1 MKAGIAGVGVW
12 ARGVEGVAKFEQSQ
26 LNDFESMCESSFVN
40 PKPECVP
47 PKERRRAGL
56 MINLAVEVAHQACDD
71 AAIDKTQ
78 IPSVFVSALGD
89 TAITD
94 YMCRKLAQPEKLLSP
109 TKFHNSVHNAPS
121 GYWTISAENRA
132 PSSFV
137 GGFRESF
144 GAGLLEAVSQAHAF
158 ATPVLLVAYDIAN
171 SAPFEDI
178 EPVSESVGIGLVVT
192 NGESVGAHGPQ
203 TGAQGRQNTV
213 LFDVDF
219 EAQIENDGGREQVIS
234 QPLSEPLRDFACANP
249 VGAGF
254 ALLEQITA
262 KRSGADLE
270 QIPLLNELRLAA
282 APAAMLRISF

>member
-1 MKAGIAGVGVW
+1 MKAGISGFGVW
-12 ARGVEGVAKFEQSQ
+12 ARGLEGVAAFEAQQS
-26 LNDFESMCESSFVN
+26 NDFRDLSGADFAN
-40 PKPECVP
+40 PKPESVP

-56 MINLAVEVAHQACDD
+56 MINLAVEVAHQACED
-71 AAIDKTQ
+71 AGVDKTQ

-94 YMCRKLAQPEKLLSP
+94 YMCRKLAQPERLLSP

-171 SAPFEDI
+171 KPPFEDI
-178 EPVSESVGIGLVVT
+178 EPVAESLGIALVVT
-192 NGESVGAHGPQ
+192 NGESNAA
-203 TGAQGRQNTV
+203 TAADNT
-213 LFDVDF
+213 LLC
-219 EAQIENDGGREQVIS
+219 EINYEPHQSPNEVIA
-234 QPLSEPLRDFACANP
+234 LSETQSAALQEIAQANP
-249 VGAGF
+249 VGSGF
-254 ALLEQITA
+254 ALIEQIA
-262 KRSGADLE
+262 AHRADSASVRGLSV
-270 QIPLLNELRLAA
+270 NELRIAA
-282 APAAMLRISF
+282 APGAALRINF

>member
-1 MKAGIAGVGVW
+1 MKAGIAGFGVW
-12 ARGVEGVAKFEQSQ
+12 ARGLEGVAAFEEHQQNNFAGMPES
-26 LNDFESMCESSFVN
+26 DFAN
-40 PKPECVP
+40 PKPQSVP

-71 AAIDKTQ
+71 AAIDKSQ

-158 ATPVLLVAYDIAN
+158 AAPVLLVAYDIAN
-171 SAPFEDI
+171 NAPFKDI
-178 EPVSESVGIGLVVT
+178 EPVSESMGIGLVVT
-192 NGESVGAHGPQ
+192 NGESGGANCPQ
-203 TGAQGRQNTV
+203 GSQNTV
-213 LFDVDF
+213 VFDVDF
-219 EAQIENDGGREQVIS
+219 EARKGDAGEATHSLS
-234 QPLSEPLRDFACANP
+234 QPLSEPLRNFACANP

-254 ALLEQITA
+254 ALLEQVVL
-262 KRSGADLE
+262 KRRGADLMHIASV
-270 QIPLLNELRLAA
+270 QELRLAA
-282 APAAMLRISF
+282 APSAVLRISF

>member
-1 MKAGIAGVGVW
+1 MKAGIAGFGVW
-12 ARGVEGVAKFEQSQ
+12 ARGLEGVAEFQERQLGNFEGMR
-26 LNDFESMCESSFVN
+26 DVEFAN
-40 PKPECVP
+40 PKPEAVP

-71 AAIDKTQ
+71 AAIDKTK

-158 ATPVLLVAYDIAN
+158 EAPVLLVAYDIAN
-171 SAPFEDI
+171 NAPFKDI
-178 EPVSESVGIGLVVT
+178 EPVAESVGIALVVT
-192 NGESVGAHGPQ
+192 NGDSSCAESPPNMMLCDLSFEAEPQ
-203 TGAQGRQNTV
+203 TVPELSASV
-213 LFDVDF
+213 S
-219 EAQIENDGGREQVIS
+219 APIS
-234 QPLSEPLRDFACANP
+234 GPLQEFALSNP
-249 VGAGF
+249 MGPGF
-254 ALLEQITA
+254 ALLEQIVARRTGENLDA
-262 KRSGADLE
+262 
-270 QIPLLNELRLAA
+270 IPQVGELTIAA
-282 APAAMLRISF
+282 APAAVLRISFS

>member
-1 MKAGIAGVGVW
+1 MKAGIAGYGVW
-12 ARGVEGVAKFEQSQ
+12 ARGLEGVAAFEAGQRNNYERM
-26 LNDFESMCESSFVN
+26 LDSSFVN
-40 PKPECVP
+40 PKPESVP

-158 ATPVLLVAYDIAN
+158 DAPVLMVAYDIAN

-178 EPVSESVGIGLVVT
+178 EPVSESIGIGLVVT
-192 NGESVGAHGPQ
+192 NGVSDGANSPQ
-203 TGAQGRQNTV
+203 GEPNTV
-213 LFDVDF
+213 LIDVDF
-219 EAQIENDGGREQVIS
+219 EAQAESANEPKQALS
-234 QPLSEPLRDFACANP
+234 LPLSERLREFASANP

-254 ALLEQITA
+254 ALLEQVAA
-262 KRSGADLE
+262 KRARADQLDT
-270 QIPLLNELRLAA
+270 PSVSELRLAA
-282 APAAMLRISF
+282 APSAALRIRF